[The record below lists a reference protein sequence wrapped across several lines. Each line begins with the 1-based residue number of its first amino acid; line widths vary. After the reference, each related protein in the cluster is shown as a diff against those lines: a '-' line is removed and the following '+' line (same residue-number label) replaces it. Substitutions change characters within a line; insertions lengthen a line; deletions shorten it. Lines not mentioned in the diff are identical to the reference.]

1 MAKILIVDDEPKI
14 LKILSVML
22 KTNGYKV
29 DTANNAIEALEKLKY
44 KNFDLIISD
53 IKMPEIDGIQ
63 FMKKVFQEY
72 WQMPFIFITAFA
84 DVESAVQAM
93 REGAIDYIAKPFEE
107 ERIFLSIE
115 KALGVSKII
124 KERDELKKELEEKFL
139 PDDIEI
145 IYESPSMKKI
155 LLLIQQIISI
165 NENPTILFTG
175 ESGVGK
181 EVLSKYTHKIS
192 RRKNKKF
199 IAINCSALPAEIVE
213 SELFGYEKGAFTG
226 ANTKKIGIF
235 EAANGGT
242 VFLDEIGDLPLN
254 LQGKLLRVLQE
265 KKITRVGGIEEISV
279 DVMIIAA
286 TNRNLED
293 LVKKGKFR
301 EDLFYRLNV
310 LPINIP
316 PLRDR
321 KEDIIPLAKTFL
333 KNISK
338 KENVEYFTKAVENFL
353 LDYPFP
359 GNIRELKNAIERA
372 YILAGGNLPITI
384 EHINFLSKS
393 PKKMLKEDFILP
405 DEGISLE
412 ELEKSLIKQAL
423 EKTGGNKSAAARLLG
438 LTRSKLRTRL
448 KLLEN
453 EK

>member
-22 KTNGYKV
+22 KSNGYKV
-29 DTANNAIEALEKLKY
+29 DTANNAMEALEKLKY
-44 KNFDLIISD
+44 NNFDLIISD
-53 IKMPEIDGIQ
+53 IKMPEINGIQ
-63 FMKKVFQEY
+63 FMKKVFNDY

-93 REGAIDYIAKPFEE
+93 REGAVDYIAKPFEE

-124 KERDELKKELEEKFL
+124 KERDELKKELEKKFL
-139 PDDIEI
+139 PDDNEI

-265 KKITRVGGIEEISV
+265 KKITRVGGIEEIPV

-293 LVKKGKFR
+293 LVKKGKYR

-316 PLRDR
+316 PLRER

-372 YILAGGNLPITI
+372 YILANGNLPITI

-405 DEGISLE
+405 DDGISLE

-453 EK
+453 ER

>member
-1 MAKILIVDDEPKI
+1 
-14 LKILSVML
+14 
-22 KTNGYKV
+22 
-29 DTANNAIEALEKLKY
+29 
-44 KNFDLIISD
+44 
-53 IKMPEIDGIQ
+53 MPEMDGIK
-63 FMKKVFQEY
+63 FMKKVFEDF

-84 DVESAVQAM
+84 DVDSAVQAM
-93 REGAIDYIAKPFEE
+93 REGAIDYISKPFEE

-124 KERDELKKELEEKFL
+124 KERDELKKELESINL
-139 PDDIEI
+139 PEDIV
-145 IYESPSMKKI
+145 YESPAMKKI

-181 EVLSKYTHKIS
+181 DVLSRYTHKIS
-192 RRKNKKF
+192 KRKDKKY
-199 IAINCSALPAEIVE
+199 IAVNCTALPAEIVE

-226 ANTKKIGIF
+226 ASSRKIGIF

-265 KKITRVGGIEEISV
+265 KKITRVGGIEEIPV

-286 TNRNLED
+286 TNKNLEK
-293 LVKKGKFR
+293 LVNEGKFR

-310 LPINIP
+310 LPIHIP
-316 PLRDR
+316 PLRER
-321 KEDIIPLAKTFL
+321 KEDIIPLAKIFL
-333 KNISK
+333 KNLSK
-338 KENVEYFTKAVENFL
+338 KDNVEYFTKAVENYL
-353 LDYPFP
+353 LEYPFP

-393 PKKMLKEDFILP
+393 PKKLLKEDFILP
-405 DEGISLE
+405 DDGISLE

-448 KLLEN
+448 KMLDEN
-453 EK
+453 ND

>member
-1 MAKILIVDDEPKI
+1 
-14 LKILSVML
+14 
-22 KTNGYKV
+22 
-29 DTANNAIEALEKLKY
+29 
-44 KNFDLIISD
+44 
-53 IKMPEIDGIQ
+53 
-63 FMKKVFQEY
+63 
-72 WQMPFIFITAFA
+72 
-84 DVESAVQAM
+84 
-93 REGAIDYIAKPFEE
+93 
-107 ERIFLSIE
+107 
-115 KALGVSKII
+115 
-124 KERDELKKELEEKFL
+124 
-139 PDDIEI
+139 
-145 IYESPSMKKI
+145 
-155 LLLIQQIISI
+155 
-165 NENPTILFTG
+165 
-175 ESGVGK
+175 
-181 EVLSKYTHKIS
+181 
-192 RRKNKKF
+192 
-199 IAINCSALPAEIVE
+199 
-213 SELFGYEKGAFTG
+213 
-226 ANTKKIGIF
+226 
-235 EAANGGT
+235 
-242 VFLDEIGDLPLN
+242 
-254 LQGKLLRVLQE
+254 
-265 KKITRVGGIEEISV
+265 
-279 DVMIIAA
+279 MIIAA
-286 TNRNLED
+286 TNKNLED

>member
-1 MAKILIVDDEPKI
+1 MVKILIVDDEPKI

-22 KTNGYKV
+22 KTKGYNV
-29 DTANNAIEALEKLKY
+29 DTAENAKIALEKLKHN
-44 KNFDLIISD
+44 NFDLIISD

-63 FMKKVFQEY
+63 FMKIVFEKY
-72 WQMPFIFITAFA
+72 WQIPFIFITAFA
-84 DVESAVQAM
+84 DVDSAVQAM
-93 REGAIDYIAKPFEE
+93 REGAIDYISKPFEE

-124 KERDELKKELEEKFL
+124 KERDELKKELSDKNL
-139 PDDIEI
+139 PENVVC
-145 IYESPSMKKI
+145 ESQAMKKI
-155 LLLIQQIISI
+155 LLLIEKIVSIHETPII
-165 NENPTILFTG
+165 LLTG

-181 EVLSKYTHKIS
+181 DVLSRYTHKIS
-192 RRKNKKF
+192 KRKDKKY
-199 IAINCSALPAEIVE
+199 IAVNCTALPSEIVE

-226 ANTKKIGIF
+226 ANARKIGIF

-242 VFLDEIGDLPLN
+242 VFLDEIGDLPLS

-265 KKITRVGGIEEISV
+265 KKITRVGGVEEIPV
-279 DVMIIAA
+279 NVMIIAA
-286 TNRNLED
+286 TNKNLEK
-293 LVKKGKFR
+293 LVEEGKFR
-301 EDLFYRLNV
+301 EDLYYRLNV
-310 LPINIP
+310 MPIYVP
-316 PLRDR
+316 PLRER
-321 KEDIIPLAKTFL
+321 KEDIIPLAKIFL
-333 KNISK
+333 KNLSG
-338 KENVEYFTKAVENFL
+338 KEDVEFFTKAVENYL
-353 LDYPFP
+353 LEYPFP
-359 GNIRELKNAIERA
+359 GNVRELKNAVERA

-448 KLLEN
+448 KMLD
-453 EK
+453 EKK

>member
-22 KTNGYKV
+22 KSNGYKV
-29 DTANNAIEALEKLKY
+29 DTANHAIEALEKLKY
-44 KNFDLIISD
+44 NNFDLIISD

-155 LLLIQQIISI
+155 LILIQQIISI

-265 KKITRVGGIEEISV
+265 KKITRVGGIEEIPV

-286 TNRNLED
+286 TNKNLED

-353 LDYPFP
+353 LNYPFP
-359 GNIRELKNAIERA
+359 GNIRELKNAIERS

>member
-22 KTNGYKV
+22 KSNGYKV

-44 KNFDLIISD
+44 NNFDLIISD

-286 TNRNLED
+286 TNKNLED